1 MKKVK
6 LTTVTLAML
15 AGTVVAPLITN
26 AAGKEGWDTPTTEE
40 GKNAE
45 ESSQNAWEDFVSPK
59 WDTETAK
66 DGAKS
71 EDAGK
76 DAWEEAT
83 KPKTEEKVDTPT
95 AEEGKDA
102 EDAGKDAWE
111 EAAKEQDKAAK
122 ALEVAKDDAFKELK
136 DLFENG
142 QISYEDSM
150 DLTAKINNAKSIDE
164 LKALGFLKETPKDE
178 AWDTPTG
185 EEGKDAEDAGKDAWE
200 EAAKPKDDSKTD
212 DSKTDDSKT
221 DDSKTDD
228 SKTDDSKTDD
238 SKTDDSKTDDS
249 KVKDSKV
256 KSSKP
261 EAAKADDKKLPQT
274 NEAVNN
280 GLIFGGLTSMLT
292 AAFLFFKKIN
302 N

>member
-26 AAGKEGWDTPTTEE
+26 AAGEEGWDTPTTEE

-238 SKTDDSKTDDS
+238 SKTDDSK
-249 KVKDSKV
+249 VKDSKV

-292 AAFLFFKKIN
+292 AAFLFFKKN
-302 N
+302 K